1 MRQDE
6 TMTTIDEYIAALEEP
21 LASIAKSLRSSL
33 DKGLPELT
41 AAVWHGHPVWMRD
54 RTPIAG
60 FKAYPRYVTVMLWRG
75 GEIVDPTGQL
85 MPAGTG
91 QMTAIRYRSVGEI
104 DHTQVV
110 SWLMDVA
117 ALEN

>member
-1 MRQDE
+1 
-6 TMTTIDEYIAALEEP
+6 MTTIDEYIAALEEP
-21 LASIAKSLRSSL
+21 LASIAKRLRSSL

>member
-1 MRQDE
+1 
-6 TMTTIDEYIAALEEP
+6 MTTIDEYIAALEEP